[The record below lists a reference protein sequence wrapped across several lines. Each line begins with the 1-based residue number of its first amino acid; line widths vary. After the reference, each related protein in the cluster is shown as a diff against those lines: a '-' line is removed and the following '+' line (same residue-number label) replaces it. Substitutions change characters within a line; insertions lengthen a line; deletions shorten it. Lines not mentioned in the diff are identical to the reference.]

1 MNREENKVQKLSR
14 VVFVSILLFF
24 VFLMV
29 EMIKMNQHRK

>member
-24 VFLMV
+24 CFFNGRDDKD
-29 EMIKMNQHRK
+29 EPT